1 MGVLR
6 YQTLMR
12 ARQALASGDIAAV
25 QKLVAQGLLQTLV
38 LAAIGNRGGNQQQ
51 AGRSP
56 VLGGAL

>member
-1 MGVLR
+1 
-6 YQTLMR
+6 MR

-25 QKLVAQGLLQTLV
+25 QKLVGQGLLQTLV